1 MTVSSHVS
9 PVIPCHVALAP
20 RAARWQNCSG
30 CHRYNASPDTQHTLH
45 GRKPL
50 IVPPSTPRAGAMMA
64 RGALPNLL
72 NCPVSLATCR
82 QACHFKQ
89 LPKELKVLHGL
100 QVSAAKD
107 TKQGGRLICSTYMHT
122 GRQEGN
128 SLIAEELMSTS
139 CSGLG
144 QAAGIALP
152 MRLAGGH
159 CRSGLVCQSGSP
171 EAAHP
176 LQQMSDSWY
185 ERCADHSRCA
195 HPLEECVWPGAHH
208 ALGEF
213 IEFLHRNAER

>member
-9 PVIPCHVALAP
+9 HVSPCHVALAP
-20 RAARWQNCSG
+20 RAACLRNCSS
-30 CHRYNASPDTQHTLH
+30 CHRYDASSDTQHTLH

-50 IVPPSTPRAGAMMA
+50 IVPPSTPRAGAMTA

-82 QACHFKQ
+82 QACPFKQ

-100 QVSAAKD
+100 QVSTAED
-107 TKQGGRLICSTYMHT
+107 TKQGDRLICCTYMRT

-128 SLIAEELMSTS
+128 NLIAEEPMSAS

-144 QAAGIALP
+144 LAAGIALP
-152 MRLAGGH
+152 ARLAGGH
-159 CRSGLVCQSGSP
+159 CRSGLGCQSGSL
-171 EAAHP
+171 EVTHP
-176 LQQMSDSWY
+176 LQQMRDSWY

-195 HPLEECVWPGAHH
+195 YPFKECVWPGVHH

-213 IEFLHRNAER
+213 IKFLHSNAER